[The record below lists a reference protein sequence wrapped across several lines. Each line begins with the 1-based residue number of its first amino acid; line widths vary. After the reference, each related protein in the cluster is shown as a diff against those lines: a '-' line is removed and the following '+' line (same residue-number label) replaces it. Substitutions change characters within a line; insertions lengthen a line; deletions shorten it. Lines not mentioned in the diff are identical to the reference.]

1 MVRLTTL
8 LFVASLPACS
18 TKVVLGETG
27 LIDSGD
33 GVVDSADTGDSVVEQ
48 DTAPLDTG
56 PTQEELDEIWGDA
69 RLIVT
74 SPASGDFLPLGEAAH
89 FQASVVDG
97 DGDPLPFDEI
107 TWSSDVDAAWD
118 LSGESVDDASLSVG
132 THAITAEAR
141 LPNGDRLA
149 NTVGG
154 ILVQAEDAGIYTGDV
169 MVDLTVEYGGT
180 PYTVSCI
187 GSTTIIVDP
196 YGELAEGDSSCTV
209 ALFGYDTE
217 AAQIIEL
224 EVSAGA
230 LSGDV
235 DLDLSFLSYGFDA
248 AGTIGDGELEAS
260 WTDDVYGYAEVAGS
274 LAATRVSRDTE
285 LAE

>member
-1 MVRLTTL
+1 MRLTTL
-8 LFVASLPACS
+8 FFVATLPACG

-27 LIDSGD
+27 FIDTAD
-33 GVVDSADTGDSVVEQ
+33 GIVADSSDTGDTAPV
-48 DTAPLDTG
+48 DTAPVDTG
-56 PTQEELDEIWGDA
+56 PTEEELDAIWGDA
-69 RLIVT
+69 RLVVS
-74 SPASGDFLPLGEAAH
+74 SPSSGDFLPLGEAAH
-89 FQASVVDG
+89 FEATVVNADG
-97 DGDPLPFDEI
+97 DVLPFEEI
-107 TWSSDVDAAWD
+107 TWSSDVDSAWE
-118 LSGESVDDASLSVG
+118 LTGENVDDASLAVG
-132 THAITAEAR
+132 THALTAEAR

-169 MVDLTVEYGGT
+169 MVDVTVEYDGT

-196 YGELAEGDSSCTV
+196 YGELASGDSSCTI

-217 AAQIIEL
+217 AAQIIDL

-285 LAE
+285 LSE